1 LNEYEIDF
9 GHHGRTTII
18 DIAGP
23 PEAPAVMLLH
33 GLGATARLNW
43 APSFRPLAQHF
54 RVLSLDHRG
63 HGRGLRTRRFELEQ
77 CAADA
82 AAAARARRVHRL
94 VAVGYSMGGPIASLL
109 WHKHRGLVDG
119 LVLCATAHDL
129 VPARVARAAR
139 LLLPTAAALASWM
152 PGRAHEFM
160 FGDLLRRVE
169 SPELREHLEQEVSR
183 HDPAS
188 VIQAL
193 HQLATFSSHA
203 WLRTIDVPTAVL
215 VMTQDRLVPPDRQY
229 ALAAA
234 IPGAQVYEVAGN
246 HLSCVG
252 QPELF
257 VPTLIRACR
266 DVQWRARRAPRQAGI

>member
-1 LNEYEIDF
+1 
-9 GHHGRTTII
+9 
-18 DIAGP
+18 
-23 PEAPAVMLLH
+23 
-33 GLGATARLNW
+33 
-43 APSFRPLAQHF
+43 
-54 RVLSLDHRG
+54 
-63 HGRGLRTRRFELEQ
+63 
-77 CAADA
+77 
-82 AAAARARRVHRL
+82 
-94 VAVGYSMGGPIASLL
+94 
-109 WHKHRGLVDG
+109 
-119 LVLCATAHDL
+119 
-129 VPARVARAAR
+129 
-139 LLLPTAAALASWM
+139 M